1 MGVSFKVAKAGTRYR
16 PKPLQIEE
24 KDNENGSVTEFQQT
38 TNEVV
43 MCAFS
48 ICGFRQPDLSL
59 HCLVFCRL
67 RGFFHLIVVLV
78 FLLAFEVL

>member
-43 MCAFS
+43 YVCVFYMWFS
-48 ICGFRQPDLSL
+48 TTRP
-59 HCLVFCRL
+59 
-67 RGFFHLIVVLV
+67 
-78 FLLAFEVL
+78 